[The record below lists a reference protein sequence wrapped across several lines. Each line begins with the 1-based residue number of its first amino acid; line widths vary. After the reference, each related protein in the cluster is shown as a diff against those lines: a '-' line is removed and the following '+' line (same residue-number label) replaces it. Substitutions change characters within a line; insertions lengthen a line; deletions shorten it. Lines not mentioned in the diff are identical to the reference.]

1 MAVEEDGVAG
11 VSVSHNATYGN
22 IRFGEE
28 FEQLTESKVGS
39 RVLAEPD
46 EDGMRICLLPELS
59 EEIGIKVHQAGV
71 RKAASSIVFR
81 EIPIG
86 RYQLIDTDFD
96 GELEWFIMTRIEDE
110 D

>member
-1 MAVEEDGVAG
+1 M
-11 VSVSHNATYGN
+11 SVSHNATYGN

-28 FEQLTESKVGS
+28 FERLTGS
-39 RVLAEPD
+39 RPDNRVLVEPE
-46 EDGMRICLLPELS
+46 EDGMRICLLPDLS
-59 EEIGIKVHQAGV
+59 EEVGIKVHQAGV
-71 RKAASSIVFR
+71 RMAASSTAFR

-110 D
+110 N